1 MKSSESTITLALP
14 AARLRR
20 RRDELEFL
28 PAALEIIETP
38 ASPAGRAIGGAVIL
52 FFMLAVAWATI
63 GHVEIVATAPGE
75 IVPSE
80 RTKMIQPLEI
90 GVVRAIHVHDGQ
102 AVKAGQVLVEL
113 DPTANTA
120 ERNRVASDLLLAR
133 LDIARLAAMLSDATG
148 PFVPPPGAT
157 SDQVERARM
166 LIASQV
172 AEHRAKLA
180 QLDRAQQQHE
190 ANRAAVAATV
200 DKLTAI
206 LPILRQRVE
215 MRKTLYDREYGSKL
229 NYLGEQQQ
237 MIESE
242 RELVVQKDR
251 LTEAEAGLLEIA
263 EQRHQAEAEYR
274 HSLLA
279 ELSQAEAKADG
290 LAQELVKADQR
301 MQLQRLTAPVD
312 GVVQQLAVHTLGG
325 VVTPAQAIMV
335 VVPAEG
341 PLEIEATVSNQDIG
355 FVHAGQK
362 AAIKIDTFNFTRYGL
377 LHGEV
382 LGVSPDAV
390 GSGSWSGD
398 PSATPEAAAGR
409 PRTAGRGLSYTARI
423 SLDRTAIPVDGK
435 PVDLRPGMTVAV
447 EINTGTRR
455 VIDYLLSPLQRYT
468 QESLRE
474 R

>member
-1 MKSSESTITLALP
+1 MKSSETAIGPVLP
-14 AARLRR
+14 VARR
-20 RRDELEFL
+20 RRRCDELEFL

-38 ASPAGRAIGGAVIL
+38 ASPAGRAIGGAIIL
-52 FFMLAVAWATI
+52 FFVLAVAWATI

-75 IVPSE
+75 IVPSG
-80 RTKMIQPLEI
+80 RTKTIQPLEI

-102 AVKAGQVLVEL
+102 AVKSGQVLVEL

-120 ERNRVASDLLLAR
+120 ERNRLASDLMVAR
-133 LDIARLAAMLSDATG
+133 LDIARLTAMLSDAAV
-148 PFVPPPGAT
+148 PLVPPPGAT
-157 SDQVERARM
+157 SDQVDRARM
-166 LIASQV
+166 LVVSQV
-172 AEHRAKLA
+172 AEHQARLA
-180 QLDRAQQQHE
+180 QLDREQQQHD

-200 DKLTAI
+200 DKLTAL
-206 LPILRQRVE
+206 LPILRQRVD

-237 MIESE
+237 LIESE

-251 LTEAEAGLLEIA
+251 LLEAEAELLEIA
-263 EQRHQAEAEYR
+263 EQRHQTEAEYR
-274 HSLLA
+274 HALLA
-279 ELSQAEAKADG
+279 ELSQAEAKAVG
-290 LAQELVKADQR
+290 LAQELVKVDQR

-335 VVPAEG
+335 VVPADG

-362 AAIKIDTFNFTRYGL
+362 ATIKVDTFNFTRYGL

-382 LGVSPDAV
+382 LDVSPDAV
-390 GSGSWSGD
+390 GLGSASDG
-398 PSATPEAAAGR
+398 PSTAGQAAAAR

-423 SLDRTAIPVDGK
+423 SLDRTTIPVDGK
-435 PVDLRPGMTVAV
+435 PVELRPGMMVAV

-455 VIDYLLSPLQRYT
+455 VIDYLLSPFLRYT

>member
-1 MKSSESTITLALP
+1 
-14 AARLRR
+14 
-20 RRDELEFL
+20 
-28 PAALEIIETP
+28 
-38 ASPAGRAIGGAVIL
+38 
-52 FFMLAVAWATI
+52 ML
-63 GHVEIVATAPGE
+63 
-75 IVPSE
+75 
-80 RTKMIQPLEI
+80 
-90 GVVRAIHVHDGQ
+90 VV
-102 AVKAGQVLVEL
+102 
-113 DPTANTA
+113 
-120 ERNRVASDLLLAR
+120 
-133 LDIARLAAMLSDATG
+133 
-148 PFVPPPGAT
+148 
-157 SDQVERARM
+157 
-166 LIASQV
+166 SQV
-172 AEHRAKLA
+172 AGHQAKLA
-180 QLDRAQQQHE
+180 QLDREQQQHD

-200 DKLTAI
+200 DKLTAL

-251 LTEAEAGLLEIA
+251 LIEAEAELLEIA
-263 EQRHQAEAEYR
+263 DQRHQTEAEYR

-279 ELSQAEAKADG
+279 ELSEAEAKANG
-290 LAQELVKADQR
+290 LAQELVKVDQR

-312 GVVQQLAVHTLGG
+312 GVVQQLAIHTLGG
-325 VVTPAQAIMV
+325 VVTPAQAILV
-335 VVPAEG
+335 VVPADG

-390 GSGSWSGD
+390 GPGFGADD
-398 PSATPEAAAGR
+398 PSAMRRAAAAQ

-423 SLDRTAIPVDGK
+423 SLDRTSILVDGR
-435 PVDLRPGMTVAV
+435 PVELRPGMTVAV
-447 EINTGTRR
+447 EINTGMRR
-455 VIDYLLSPLQRYT
+455 VIDYLLSPLLRYT
-468 QESLRE
+468 HESLRE

>member
-1 MKSSESTITLALP
+1 MKSSEPVIGLALP
-14 AARLRR
+14 AARLRW

-38 ASPAGRAIGGAVIL
+38 ASPAGRAIGGAIIL
-52 FFMLAVAWATI
+52 FFVLAVAWATI

-75 IVPSE
+75 IVPSG
-80 RTKMIQPLEI
+80 RTKTIQPLEI

-102 AVKAGQVLVEL
+102 AVTSGQVLVEL
-113 DPTANTA
+113 DPTANAA
-120 ERNRVASDLLLAR
+120 ERNRLASDLLVAR
-133 LDIARLAAMLSDATG
+133 VDIARLTAMLSDAAVAL
-148 PFVPPPGAT
+148 VPPPGAT
-157 SDQVERARM
+157 SDQVDRARM
-166 LIASQV
+166 LVVSQV
-172 AEHRAKLA
+172 AEHKAKLA
-180 QLDRAQQQHE
+180 QLDREQQQHD

-200 DKLTAI
+200 DKLTAL
-206 LPILRQRVE
+206 LPILRQRVD

-237 MIESE
+237 LIESE

-251 LTEAEAGLLEIA
+251 LLEAEAGLLEIA
-263 EQRHQAEAEYR
+263 ERRHQTEAEYR
-274 HSLLA
+274 HGLLA
-279 ELSQAEAKADG
+279 ELSQAEAKANG
-290 LAQELVKADQR
+290 LAQELVKVDQR
-301 MQLQRLTAPVD
+301 MQLQKLTAPVD

-382 LGVSPDAV
+382 LGVSPDAIGL
-390 GSGSWSGD
+390 GSSSDGA
-398 PSATPEAAAGR
+398 SAAGQAAAAR

-423 SLDRTAIPVDGK
+423 SLDRTTIAVDGK
-435 PVDLRPGMTVAV
+435 PVELRPGMMVAV

-455 VIDYLLSPLQRYT
+455 VIDYLISPFQRYT